1 MTTWRYGIHDNITVK
16 RIIINRQRSKSKNEI
31 ELPIRLRE
39 SSGHIS
45 SHMWR
50 NNILFKFFS
59 FVDFRFLWTP
69 DYARH
74 ERICNKRIHWLRGNR
89 NIACTWHFRFVC
101 AMSCDA
107 KWPTAVPQHIP
118 LTPAIIKRPT
128 GNNTWKLIQYIEVV
142 AVSVGR
148 WCAFFSVSLSLFR
161 MFASPRRLVV
171 YFVCKHWLPNRRRTS
186 RSPYVWIVFG
196 RHHTTAAARWLDK

>member
-1 MTTWRYGIHDNITVK
+1 MKAIDAEREKKLLSHGSHKISSVSLSLCRIFGAIERIERRNYHQPRTSGADTTRKKTNYGKTSPCNMTTWRYGIHDNITVK

-89 NIACTWHFRFVC
+89 NIACTWHFGLC
-101 AMSCDA
+101 
-107 KWPTAVPQHIP
+107 
-118 LTPAIIKRPT
+118 
-128 GNNTWKLIQYIEVV
+128 
-142 AVSVGR
+142 
-148 WCAFFSVSLSLFR
+148 
-161 MFASPRRLVV
+161 
-171 YFVCKHWLPNRRRTS
+171 
-186 RSPYVWIVFG
+186 
-196 RHHTTAAARWLDK
+196 ARWVAMPNGQQPCLSTSH